1 LPVRASGGPIV
12 IGSVVAVAALALQIN
27 GYRAQTAVA
36 AGTAVPPAA
45 DLAGPPQV
53 LPDAHPLVASVAIVT
68 REGTFTLLKRQLE
81 PLPMPLPFPFGDEI
95 PLSVINAGVPPPS
108 R

>member
-1 LPVRASGGPIV
+1 M
-12 IGSVVAVAALALQIN
+12 ALQIN
-27 GYRAQTAVA
+27 GYRAQTGVA
-36 AGTAVPPAA
+36 AGTAVLPAA

-81 PLPMPLPFPFGDEI
+81 PLPVPMPYPFGDEI

-108 R
+108 Q